1 MSTNITTA
9 CNNKYNSGYNA
20 GYSNSKSTFIKGGIL
35 SYMNWN
41 QSNGGQSATLPPG
54 TYSYGWSTESGTW
67 VAGYLN
73 IGGTDYWRLN
83 TYSGLTSASGA
94 GTITFT
100 TGTACSCA
108 MNTYIGYGA
117 VWVMRIS

>member
-1 MSTNITTA
+1 MNGLMS
-9 CNNKYNSGYNA
+9 SGN
-20 GYSNSKSTFIKGGIL
+20 GNSKSTFIKDGIL
-35 SYMNWN
+35 SYMNWT

-54 TYSYGWSTESGTW
+54 TYSYGWSTESETW

-73 IGGTDYWRLN
+73 IGGTYYWNLA
-83 TYSGLTSASGA
+83 TYSGSKSESGA

-100 TGTACSCA
+100 TDTACSCA